1 MSRKN
6 RDKKKG
12 EKRAIKN
19 QTEKERKK
27 VIKN

>member
-1 MSRKN
+1 MSRKS